1 MSDFL
6 NNFSGDKYKKQV
18 KEEELGNELQAGESQ
33 QGSDEQLPASGKQAN
48 DKQLLELSGAA
59 FEEEKIS
66 IDTDYNQFLFKRT
79 VVICATIFAIVVV
92 FASVYLYTNQTVA
105 ITLVDKSQA
114 EAVDWLEKNDVN
126 YDLLTVES
134 KDKPSG
140 TVISQSIPSGEKI
153 GVLDL
158 QAIEVSSGPNMDEVV
173 SLSGLK
179 GKSKQ
184 EIEDLIDSQML
195 LNASI
200 QTEYSDTV
208 DSDKLIRIDY
218 EDDSV
223 TSKNYTRSDN
233 AVFVISKGSKE
244 DKKNV
249 KVDNFVNQT
258 TDKVYEWNQD
268 TGIMVDEQQV
278 SSDIPAGYIVSQS
291 VEPGTML
298 GFGDIITVE
307 VSKGPGEYTPYLIGY
322 NIDDATTIADDSNI
336 PLEPTEVYSDST
348 AGTVVS
354 QSKAEG
360 ESIYPDEE
368 SLKVSVSLGQPF
380 INDMSGATLGDAV
393 SMINELNSQGANLTY
408 TTEEV
413 ALSKEDKES
422 GLTSGSIKS
431 ISNSN
436 SFVSLGSNLVITVYS

>member
-6 NNFSGDKYKKQV
+6 NNFSNDKYKKQITEKQDANELEV
-18 KEEELGNELQAGESQ
+18 SQEELKSDSQ
-33 QGSDEQLPASGKQAN
+33 QVVKNNTDNLK
-48 DKQLLELSGAA
+48 LELSGAA

-66 IDTDYNQFLFKRT
+66 IDTDYNRFLLKRT
-79 VVICATIFAIVVV
+79 IVICATIVAIILVLVG
-92 FASVYLYTNQTVA
+92 SYIYSNQTVA
-105 ITLVDKSQA
+105 ITLVDKSQT
-114 EAVDWLEKNDVN
+114 EAVKWLKDNGVN

-134 KDKPSG
+134 NEKASG

-158 QAIEVSSGPNMDEVV
+158 QTIEVSTGPNMDEVV
-173 SLSGLK
+173 KLTGLE

-184 EIEDLIDSQML
+184 EISNLIDDKML
-195 LNASI
+195 VNASLKY
-200 QTEYSDTV
+200 EYSDIV
-208 DSDKLIRIDY
+208 ANDKLIRIDY
-218 EDDSV
+218 DDDSV
-223 TSKNYTRSDN
+223 TAKNYTRS
-233 AVFVISKGSKE
+233 AKAEFVISKGSKE

-268 TGIMVDEQQV
+268 TGIMVDEQLV
-278 SSDIPAGYIVSQS
+278 SSKIPAGYIVSQS

-298 GFGDIITVE
+298 GFGDVITVE

-322 NIDDATTIADDSNI
+322 NLEDATAIAGESNI
-336 PLEPTEVYSDST
+336 SLESSEVYSDSS
-348 AGTVVS
+348 AGIIVS
-354 QSKAEG
+354 QSKSEG

-380 INDMSGATLGDAV
+380 INDISGGNIGDAV
-393 SMINELNSQGANLTY
+393 AMINELNSQGANLTY
-408 TTEEV
+408 TTDEV

-422 GLTSGSIKS
+422 GLVSGSVKS

-436 SFVSLGSNLVITVYS
+436 SFVSPGTNLLITVYS